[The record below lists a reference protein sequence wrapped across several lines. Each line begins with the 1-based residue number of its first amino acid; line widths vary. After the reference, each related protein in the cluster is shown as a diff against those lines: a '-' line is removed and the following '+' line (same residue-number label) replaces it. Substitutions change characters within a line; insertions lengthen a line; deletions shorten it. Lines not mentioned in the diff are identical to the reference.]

1 MTTKYPHIFSEKSF
15 QKKTWKLTWH
25 WKQPFEDVSP
35 AKWVSWRIMYW
46 NTLVPTLYLIPRAW
60 LLLWFP
66 METSSNHNVSSLLI
80 TWSISLGI
88 QSHSQVMIRVSNHLR
103 NAYYLGSSTIR
114 KGWLDRQGMEQV
126 VVVLFSIDVLIIII
140 GHLGSSGHLRAIFH
154 SVSSNDT
161 RQKSMYL

>member
-1 MTTKYPHIFSEKSF
+1 MTTKYPHFLREICP
-15 QKKTWKLTWH
+15 KKTWKLTWH
-25 WKQPFEDVSP
+25 WKQPCEDVSP

-46 NTLVPTLYLIPRAW
+46 NTLVPTLYLILRAW

-103 NAYYLGSSTIR
+103 NAYYLGSSPIR
-114 KGWLDRQGMEQV
+114 KRWLDRQGMQQV
-126 VVVLFSIDVLIIII
+126 VVVLFSNDVFTF

-154 SVSSNDT
+154 SVSSNDIL
-161 RQKSMYL
+161 QKSMYL

>member
-1 MTTKYPHIFSEKSF
+1 MTTKYPHFLREICP
-15 QKKTWKLTWH
+15 KKTWKLTWH
-25 WKQPFEDVSP
+25 WKQPCEDVSP

-103 NAYYLGSSTIR
+103 NAYYLGSSPIR
-114 KGWLDRQGMEQV
+114 KRWLDRQGMQQV
-126 VVVLFSIDVLIIII
+126 VVVLFSNDVFTF
-140 GHLGSSGHLRAIFH
+140 GHLGSSGHLRAIFLTDIRIYGK
-154 SVSSNDT
+154 N
-161 RQKSMYL
+161 RCIYL